1 MLTYI
6 ARRIVYSVPVL
17 IVASFLSFWGLRVA
31 FDPLAKYRNSKGG
44 AQTLIEQRKRL
55 GLNHPIYVQWWNW
68 FTKAIRGNLGVSDR
82 TNNPVMGE
90 IIHRLGTTMH
100 LIIWSTILS
109 AVLAI
114 GVGVYSAVKQYSIGD
129 YVFTGVSYLGLA
141 MPPFWFGLML
151 ILLLTTFPVTQFHLK
166 QPIFYSI
173 GLHSTGES
181 GIFNLDYFRHL
192 ALPVLTLTVQSIASW
207 SRFER
212 ASMLDVLSADYVRT
226 ARAKGVPRRKVIF
239 KHAFRNALIPLL
251 TVMALDT
258 AFLFGGLI
266 ITEQIFSIPGM
277 GRYFLESLTAGDAP
291 ALTGWVVITALFIIA
306 FNLLADVMYSVLDPR
321 IRLS

>member
-6 ARRIVYSVPVL
+6 ARRILYSVPVL
-17 IVASFLSFWGLRVA
+17 VVASFLTFCGMRIA
-31 FDPLAKYRNSKGG
+31 FNPLAKYALSKS
-44 AQTLIEQRKRL
+44 AATVIPEQRRRL
-55 GLNHPIYVQWWNW
+55 GLNHPLVIQWWNW
-68 FTKAIRGNLGVSDR
+68 FTKAIRGNLGVSER
-82 TNNPVMGE
+82 TNNAVLGE
-90 IIHRLGTTMH
+90 LIHRLGTTIH
-100 LIIWSTILS
+100 LIVWSTLLS

-114 GVGVYSAVKQYSIGD
+114 GVGVYSAVKQYSVGD
-129 YVFTGVSYLGLA
+129 YIFTGISYVGLA
-141 MPPFWFGLML
+141 MPPFWFGLMA
-151 ILLLTTFPVTQFHLK
+151 IVLLTTWPVTQFHLSH
-166 QPIFYSI
+166 PIFYSI
-173 GLHSTGES
+173 GLHDTGKS
-181 GIFNLDYFRHL
+181 GINLDYFRHL
-192 ALPVLTLTVQSIASW
+192 ALPVATLTVQSIASW

-266 ITEQIFSIPGM
+266 ITEKIFSIPGM
-277 GRYFLESLTAGDAP
+277 GAYFIDALSHGDAP
-291 ALTGWVVITALFIIA
+291 ALLGWTIVVATIVIL
-306 FNLLADVMYSVLDPR
+306 FNLFADLLYSVLDPR

>member
-6 ARRIVYSVPVL
+6 ARRILYSVPVL
-17 IVASFLSFWGLRVA
+17 IVASFLTFWGLRIA
-31 FDPLAKYRNSKGG
+31 FDPLAKYRNAKGG
-44 AQTLIEQRKRL
+44 VATIIEQRKRL
-55 GLNHPIYVQWWNW
+55 GLNHPLVIQWWNW
-68 FTKAIRGNLGVSDR
+68 FTKAIRGDLGTSDR
-82 TNNPVMGE
+82 TNNAVMGE
-90 IIHRLGTTMH
+90 IIHRLGTTVH
-100 LIIWSTILS
+100 LIVWSTALA
-109 AVLAI
+109 AVIAV
-114 GVGVYSAVKQYSIGD
+114 GVGVYSAVKQYSVGD
-129 YVFTGVSYLGLA
+129 YVFTGISYLGLA
-141 MPPFWFGLML
+141 MPPFWFGLMA

-173 GLHSTGES
+173 GLHSTGQS

-192 ALPVLTLTVQSIASW
+192 ALPVLTLIVQSIASW

-266 ITEQIFSIPGM
+266 ITEQIFAIPGM

-291 ALTGWVVITALFIIA
+291 ALTGWVVITALFIIT
-306 FNLLADVMYSVLDPR
+306 FNLLADIMYSVLDPR

>member
-17 IVASFLSFWGLRVA
+17 IVASFLTFCGMRVA
-31 FDPLAKYRNSKGG
+31 FDPLSKYRQSRN
-44 AQTLIEQRKRL
+44 AAVVIAEQRERL
-55 GLNHPIYVQWWNW
+55 GLNKPLVVQWWNW
-68 FTKAIRGNLGVSDR
+68 FTKAIRGNLGVSER
-82 TNNPVMGE
+82 SNNEVFGE

-100 LIIWSTILS
+100 LIVWSVLVSATI
-109 AVLAI
+109 AI
-114 GVGVYSAVKQYSIGD
+114 CIGVYSAVKQYSIGD
-129 YVFTGVSYLGLA
+129 YVFTGLSYVGLA
-141 MPPFWFGLML
+141 MPPFWFGLMA
-151 ILLLTTFPVTQFHLK
+151 IVIFVTWPVTTFDLR

-173 GLHSTGES
+173 GLHSTGRS
-181 GIFNLDYFRHL
+181 GINLDYFRHL
-192 ALPVLTLTVQSIASW
+192 VLPVLTLTVQSIASW

-266 ITEQIFSIPGM
+266 VTEKIFAISGM
-277 GRYFLESLTAGDAP
+277 GSYFIDALQDGDAP
-291 ALTGWVVITALFIIA
+291 ALLGWTMVVATIVII
-306 FNLLADVMYSVLDPR
+306 FNLLADLLYSVLDPR

>member
-17 IVASFLSFWGLRVA
+17 VVASFLTFCGLRIA
-31 FDPLAKYRNSKGG
+31 FDPLAKFRNLKD
-44 AQTLIEQRKRL
+44 AALIIPEQRIRL
-55 GLNHPIYVQWWNW
+55 GLNHPLVVQWWHW
-68 FTKAIRGNLGVSDR
+68 FSKAIRGNLGISDNS
-82 TNNPVMGE
+82 NNPVLGE
-90 IIHRLGTTMH
+90 LIHRLGTTMH
-100 LIIWSTILS
+100 LIIWSTLLS
-109 AVLAI
+109 AALAI
-114 GVGVYSAVKQYSIGD
+114 GVGVYSAVKQYSLGD
-129 YVFTGVSYLGLA
+129 YMFTGLSYVGLA
-141 MPPFWFGLML
+141 MPPFWFGLMAIVFL
-151 ILLLTTFPVTQFHLK
+151 VTWPVTTFHLN

-181 GIFNLDYFRHL
+181 GIFNLDYYRHL
-192 ALPVLTLTVQSIASW
+192 ALPVMTLTVQSIASW

-266 ITEQIFSIPGM
+266 ITEQIFSISGM
-277 GRYFLESLTAGDAP
+277 GKYFLDSLAAGDAP
-291 ALTGWVVITALFIIA
+291 ALLGWTVLTATIVIL
-306 FNLLADVMYSVLDPR
+306 FNLLADVLYSVLDPR
-321 IRLS
+321 IRLT

>member
-17 IVASFLSFWGLRVA
+17 VVASFLTFCGMRIA
-31 FDPLAKYRNSKGG
+31 FDPLARFRLSKG
-44 AQTLIEQRKRL
+44 AATLIPQQRKRL
-55 GLNHPIYVQWWNW
+55 GLDHPLVVQWWNW
-68 FTKAIRGNLGVSDR
+68 FTKAVRGNLGISER
-82 TNNPVMGE
+82 TNNAVLGE
-90 IIHRLGTTMH
+90 LIHRLGTTIH
-100 LIIWSTILS
+100 LIVWSTLLS
-109 AVLAI
+109 AALAI

-129 YVFTGVSYLGLA
+129 YVFTGISYVGLA
-141 MPPFWFGLML
+141 MPPFWFGLMA
-151 ILLLTTFPVTQFHLK
+151 IVLLVTWPVTHFHLS

-173 GLHSTGES
+173 GLHATGKS
-181 GIFNLDYFRHL
+181 GINLDYFRHL

-266 ITEQIFSIPGM
+266 ITEKIFSIPGM
-277 GRYFLESLTAGDAP
+277 GAYFLDALSHGDAP
-291 ALTGWVVITALFIIA
+291 ALLGWTMVVATIVIL
-306 FNLLADVMYSVLDPR
+306 FNLFADLLYSVLDPR

>member
-6 ARRIVYSVPVL
+6 ARRIMYSVPVL
-17 IVASFLSFWGLRVA
+17 IVASFLTFWGLRVA
-31 FDPLAKYRNSKGG
+31 FDPLARFRLSKS
-44 AQTLIEQRKRL
+44 AAILIPEQRRRL
-55 GLNHPIYVQWWNW
+55 GLNHPIVVQWWNW
-68 FTKAIRGNLGVSDR
+68 ITKAIRGNLGTSSR
-82 TNNPVMGE
+82 SNNEVLGE
-90 IIHRLGTTMH
+90 IIHRMGTTIH
-100 LIIWSTILS
+100 LIVWSTLLS
-109 AVLAI
+109 AALAI
-114 GVGVYSAVKQYSIGD
+114 GIGVYSAVKQYSVGD
-129 YVFTGVSYLGLA
+129 YVFTGLSYVGLA
-141 MPPFWFGLML
+141 MPPFWFGLMAIVFL
-151 ILLLTTFPVTQFHLK
+151 VTWPVTHFHLDH
-166 QPIFYSI
+166 PIFYSI
-173 GLHSTGES
+173 GLHSTGQS
-181 GIFNLDYFRHL
+181 GINLDYFRHL

-207 SRFER
+207 SRFQR

-277 GRYFLESLTAGDAP
+277 GKYFLDSLRVGDAP
-291 ALTGWVVITALFIIA
+291 ALLGWTMVVATIVIL
-306 FNLLADVMYSVLDPR
+306 FNLFADLLYSILDPR

>member
-1 MLTYI
+1 MLAYI
-6 ARRIVYSVPVL
+6 ARRILYSIPVL
-17 IVASFLSFWGLRVA
+17 IVASFLTFWGLRVA

-44 AQTLIEQRKRL
+44 VATIIEQKKRL
-55 GLNHPIYVQWWNW
+55 GLNHPLVIQWWNW
-68 FTKAIRGNLGVSDR
+68 FTKAIHGNLGVSDR
-82 TNNPVMGE
+82 TNDPVMGE

-100 LIIWSTILS
+100 LIVWSTILS
-109 AVLAI
+109 AFLAI

-129 YVFTGVSYLGLA
+129 YVFTGISYIGLA
-141 MPPFWFGLML
+141 MPPFWFGLMA
-151 ILLLTTFPVTQFHLK
+151 IVIFTTFPVTHWHLN

-173 GLHSTGES
+173 GLHGTGKG
-181 GIFNLDYFRHL
+181 GIFNLDYYRHL
-192 ALPVLTLTVQSIASW
+192 ALPVATLTVQSIASW

-266 ITEQIFSIPGM
+266 ITEQIFAISGM

-291 ALTGWVVITALFIIA
+291 ALVGWTVVTAAFVIL
-306 FNLLADVMYSVLDPR
+306 FNLLADIMYSVLDPR
-321 IRLS
+321 IRLT